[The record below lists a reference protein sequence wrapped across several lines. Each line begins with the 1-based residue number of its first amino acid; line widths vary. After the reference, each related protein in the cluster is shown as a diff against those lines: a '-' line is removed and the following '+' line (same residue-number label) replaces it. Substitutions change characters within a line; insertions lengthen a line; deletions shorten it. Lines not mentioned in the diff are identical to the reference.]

1 MKFNRKHGEIWTEFL
16 TVNNGK
22 TRIPKT
28 FIYCEYHG
36 KSGLLDAGGEL
47 EWRKNHAS
55 CQGREIPKGLPL
67 RGGAYLEIPE
77 GEDEKPKVMRKA
89 A

>member
-1 MKFNRKHGEIWTEFL
+1 MYRVRRHGEIWTEFL

-28 FIYCEYHG
+28 FIYCDAHG
-36 KSGLLDAGGEL
+36 RSGLLDAGGEL
-47 EWRKNHAS
+47 LWRKNHALCGAMS
-55 CQGREIPKGLPL
+55 EGLPL
-67 RGGAYLEIPE
+67 VGGKGLEIPE
-77 GEDEKPKVMRKA
+77 DDKPDMKVMRMA